1 MRTLRES
8 YINQIYMGSKK
19 RQDLLSKL
27 GAWGPWEMVEEEGKG
42 MEGVEKNVNNNN
54 NNNNNGIF
62 LMEVYCRRPE
72 IKELSPSSFFCLFPE
87 LGCNV
92 SSLHPGPLPTFSL
105 PTAMSSL
112 QE

>member
-42 MEGVEKNVNNNN
+42 MEGVEKNVNNN